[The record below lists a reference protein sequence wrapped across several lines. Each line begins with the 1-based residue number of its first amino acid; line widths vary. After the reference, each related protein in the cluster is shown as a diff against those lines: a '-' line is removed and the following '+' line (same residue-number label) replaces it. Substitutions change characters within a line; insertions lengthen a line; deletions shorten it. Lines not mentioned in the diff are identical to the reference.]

1 MTRVKQDVIQDPE
14 RKLAKVCAPTV
25 FMSTVCP
32 CGGGPGFTK
41 GTLEPEPEPVRLKM
55 KAALQWGDVTAAT
68 QFMSVSMASL

>member
-1 MTRVKQDVIQDPE
+1 MKQDVIQNPE

-25 FMSTVCP
+25 SMSTVRP

-41 GTLEPEPEPVRLKM
+41 GTLEPEPDHLKM